1 MLSKATFV
9 RALRLIQEQA
19 DIMDAVRQQLGRL
32 GEKSTYFNIDSLHL
46 QALLEVL
53 AEVMEDNNDWI
64 EWWLYEDVEKLV
76 SWEEN
81 GEEVTADLTEP
92 EALWDFLESNKK
104 SYNIKKGAVV

>member
-1 MLSKATFV
+1 MLSKETFV

-32 GEKSTYFNIDSLHL
+32 GEKPTYFNIDSLHL

-53 AEVMEDNNDWI
+53 AEVMEDKNDWI

-81 GEEVTADLTEP
+81 GEEVTADLTDP
-92 EALWDFLESNKK
+92 EDLWEFLESNRPQ
-104 SYNIKKGAVV
+104 

>member
-32 GEKSTYFNIDSLHL
+32 GEKPTYFNIDSLHL

-53 AEVMEDNNDWI
+53 AEVMEDKNDWI

-81 GEEVTADLTEP
+81 GEEVTADLTDP
-92 EALWDFLESNKK
+92 EDLWEFLESNRPQ
-104 SYNIKKGAVV
+104 

>member
-1 MLSKATFV
+1 MLSKETFV

-32 GEKSTYFNIDSLHL
+32 GEKPTYFNIDSLHL

-53 AEVMEDNNDWI
+53 AEVMEDKNDWI
-64 EWWLYEDVEKLV
+64 EWSLYEDVEKLV

-81 GEEVTADLTEP
+81 GVEVTADLTDP
-92 EALWDFLESNKK
+92 ENLWEFLVSNRPQ
-104 SYNIKKGAVV
+104 

>member
-1 MLSKATFV
+1 MLSKETFV

-32 GEKSTYFNIDSLHL
+32 GEKPTYFNIDSLHL

-53 AEVMEDNNDWI
+53 AEVMEDKNDWI

-81 GEEVTADLTEP
+81 GEEVTADLTDP
-92 EALWDFLESNKK
+92 EDLWEFLESNRPK
-104 SYNIKKGAVV
+104 

>member
-1 MLSKATFV
+1 MLSKETFV

-32 GEKSTYFNIDSLHL
+32 GEKPTYFNIDSLHL

-53 AEVMEDNNDWI
+53 AEVMEDKNDWI

-81 GEEVTADLTEP
+81 GEEVTADLTDP
-92 EALWDFLESNKK
+92 ENLWEFLVSNRPQ
-104 SYNIKKGAVV
+104 

>member
-1 MLSKATFV
+1 MLSKETFV

-32 GEKSTYFNIDSLHL
+32 GEKPTYFNIDSLHL

-53 AEVMEDNNDWI
+53 AEVMEDKNDWI

-81 GEEVTADLTEP
+81 GEEVTADLTDP
-92 EALWDFLESNKK
+92 ENLWEFLESNRPQ
-104 SYNIKKGAVV
+104 

>member
-9 RALRLIQEQA
+9 RALRMIQEQA

-32 GEKSTYFNIDSLHL
+32 GEKPTYFNIDSLHL

-81 GEEVTADLTEP
+81 GEEVTADLTDP
-92 EALWDFLESNKK
+92 EDLWEFLESNRPQ
-104 SYNIKKGAVV
+104 

>member
-1 MLSKATFV
+1 MLSKETFV

-32 GEKSTYFNIDSLHL
+32 GEKPTYFNIDSLHL

-53 AEVMEDNNDWI
+53 AEVMEDKNDWI

-81 GEEVTADLTEP
+81 GVEVTADLTDP
-92 EALWDFLESNKK
+92 ENLWEFLVSNRPQ
-104 SYNIKKGAVV
+104 

>member
-1 MLSKATFV
+1 M
-9 RALRLIQEQA
+9 
-19 DIMDAVRQQLGRL
+19 
-32 GEKSTYFNIDSLHL
+32 

-53 AEVMEDNNDWI
+53 AEVLEDKNDWI

-104 SYNIKKGAVV
+104 S

>member
-1 MLSKATFV
+1 MLSKETFV

-32 GEKSTYFNIDSLHL
+32 GEKPTYFNIDSLHL

-104 SYNIKKGAVV
+104 S

>member
-1 MLSKATFV
+1 MLSKETFV

-32 GEKSTYFNIDSLHL
+32 GEKPTYFNIDSLHL

-53 AEVMEDNNDWI
+53 TEVMEDNNDWI

-104 SYNIKKGAVV
+104 S

>member
-1 MLSKATFV
+1 MLSKETFV

-19 DIMDAVRQQLGRL
+19 DVMDAVRQQLGRL
-32 GEKSTYFNIDSLHL
+32 GEKPTYFNIDSLHL

-53 AEVMEDNNDWI
+53 AEVMEDKNDWI

-104 SYNIKKGAVV
+104 S

>member
-9 RALRLIQEQA
+9 RALRMIQEQA

-32 GEKSTYFNIDSLHL
+32 GEKPTYFNIDSLHL

-81 GEEVTADLTEP
+81 GVEVTADLTEP
-92 EALWDFLESNKK
+92 EDLWEFLESNKK
-104 SYNIKKGAVV
+104 S

>member
-1 MLSKATFV
+1 MLSKETFV

-32 GEKSTYFNIDSLHL
+32 GEKPTYFNSDSLHL
-46 QALLEVL
+46 PALLEVL
-53 AEVMEDNNDWI
+53 AEVMEDKNDWI

-81 GEEVTADLTEP
+81 GEEVTADLTDP
-92 EALWDFLESNKK
+92 EDLWEFLESNRPQ
-104 SYNIKKGAVV
+104 

>member
-1 MLSKATFV
+1 MLSKETFV

-32 GEKSTYFNIDSLHL
+32 GEKPTYFNIDSLHL

-53 AEVMEDNNDWI
+53 AEVMEDKNDWI

-81 GEEVTADLTEP
+81 GVEVTADLTEP
-92 EALWDFLESNKK
+92 EDLWEFLESNKK
-104 SYNIKKGAVV
+104 S

>member
-32 GEKSTYFNIDSLHL
+32 GEKPPYFNIDSLHL

-53 AEVMEDNNDWI
+53 AEVMEDKNDWI

-81 GEEVTADLTEP
+81 GEEITVDLTDP
-92 EALWDFLESNKK
+92 EDLWEFLESNRPQ
-104 SYNIKKGAVV
+104 

>member
-1 MLSKATFV
+1 MLSKETFV

-32 GEKSTYFNIDSLHL
+32 GEKPTYFNIDSLHL

-53 AEVMEDNNDWI
+53 AEVMEDKNDWI

-104 SYNIKKGAVV
+104 S

>member
-32 GEKSTYFNIDSLHL
+32 GEKPTYFNIDSLHL

-53 AEVMEDNNDWI
+53 AEVMEDKNDWI

-92 EALWDFLESNKK
+92 EALWDFLETNKK
-104 SYNIKKGAVV
+104 S

>member
-9 RALRLIQEQA
+9 RALRMIQEQA

-32 GEKSTYFNIDSLHL
+32 GEKPTYFNIDSLHL

-53 AEVMEDNNDWI
+53 AEVMEDKNDWI

-81 GEEVTADLTEP
+81 GVEVTADLTDP
-92 EALWDFLESNKK
+92 ENLWEFLVSNRPQ
-104 SYNIKKGAVV
+104 

>member
-9 RALRLIQEQA
+9 RALRMIQEQA
-19 DIMDAVRQQLGRL
+19 DIMDAVSQQLGRL
-32 GEKSTYFNIDSLHL
+32 GEKPTYFNIDSLHL

-81 GEEVTADLTEP
+81 GEEVTADLTDP
-92 EALWDFLESNKK
+92 EDLWEFLESNRPQ
-104 SYNIKKGAVV
+104 

>member
-9 RALRLIQEQA
+9 RALRMIQEQA
-19 DIMDAVRQQLGRL
+19 DIMDAVSQQLGRL
-32 GEKSTYFNIDSLHL
+32 GEKPTYFNIDSLHL

-53 AEVMEDNNDWI
+53 AEVMEDKNDWI

-81 GEEVTADLTEP
+81 GEEVTADLTDP
-92 EALWDFLESNKK
+92 EDLWEFLESNRPQ
-104 SYNIKKGAVV
+104 

>member
-1 MLSKATFV
+1 MLSKETFV

-32 GEKSTYFNIDSLHL
+32 GEKPTYFNIDSLHL

-53 AEVMEDNNDWI
+53 AEGMEDKNDWI

-81 GEEVTADLTEP
+81 GEEVTADLTDP
-92 EALWDFLESNKK
+92 EDLWEFLESNRPQ
-104 SYNIKKGAVV
+104 

>member
-9 RALRLIQEQA
+9 RALRMIQEQA

-32 GEKSTYFNIDSLHL
+32 GEKPTYFNIDSLHL

-81 GEEVTADLTEP
+81 GVEVTADLTEP

-104 SYNIKKGAVV
+104 S

>member
-9 RALRLIQEQA
+9 RALRMIQEQA

-32 GEKSTYFNIDSLHL
+32 GEKPTYFNIDSLHL

-104 SYNIKKGAVV
+104 SC

>member
-1 MLSKATFV
+1 MLSKETFV

-32 GEKSTYFNIDSLHL
+32 GEKPTYFNIDSLHL

-81 GEEVTADLTEP
+81 GVEVTADLTDP
-92 EALWDFLESNKK
+92 ENLWEFLVSNRPQ
-104 SYNIKKGAVV
+104 